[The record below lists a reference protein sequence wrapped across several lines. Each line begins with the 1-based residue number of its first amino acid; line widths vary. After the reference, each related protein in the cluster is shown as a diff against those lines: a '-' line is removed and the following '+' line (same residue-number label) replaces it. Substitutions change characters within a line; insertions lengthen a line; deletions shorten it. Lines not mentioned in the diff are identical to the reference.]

1 MSNTSRKN
9 LAHSLIR
16 PFLELSIIERHPL
29 PVRILHWL
37 QVIIITTL
45 IVCGL
50 YLHYPRFLET
60 PYSTIKNIKG
70 VFNFLLIANTL
81 VYIYYSLISKHY
93 RELIIGFRD
102 LQHIPS
108 FFRYI
113 FFLSENPG
121 YYGKYNPGQKAMYTF
136 WFILILI
143 QIFTGLQLFFPD
155 TFGYFIKLSGGL
167 NKIRQVHYFA
177 TWIFAATIPIH
188 LYLSITEDPAKLQ
201 SIFTGYARR

>member
-1 MSNTSRKN
+1 MEKTNKEN
-9 LAHSLIR
+9 LDSFTLS
-16 PFLELSIIERHPL
+16 PFHFSTIIELHPL

-50 YLHYPRFLET
+50 YLHYPRFLEI
-60 PYSTIKNIKG
+60 PYSTVKYIKG
-70 VFNFLLIANTL
+70 VLNFLLIANTL
-81 VYIYYSLISKHY
+81 VYIYYSVISKHY
-93 RELIIGFRD
+93 RELIVGFRD
-102 LQHIPS
+102 LKHIPS

-113 FFLSENPG
+113 FFLNKSPG